1 MGLTKQ
7 STRSAASGD
16 VPAIV
21 KSSDQ
26 EKVIALA
33 GNPNV
38 GKSTVFNALTGLN
51 QHTGNWPGKTVSN
64 AQGRYSHN
72 GRDFILV
79 DIPGTY
85 SLMASSVEEE
95 VARDFVCF
103 GQPDAVVVVADA
115 TCLERNLNLVLQILE
130 ITDKVVVCVNL
141 LDEAKK
147 KKIEIDLDELS
158 LNLGVPV
165 IGAAARSGKGL
176 QELMDAVSAVSF
188 GERRTFQVK
197 LPYDEPIERALES
210 LIPIVSRLT
219 QGKMNPR
226 WAALK
231 LLDADQDPK
240 LIQSLS
246 QFLDCDLEGCEELC
260 LGLKV
265 AREQL
270 SSAGYTPETLRDRI
284 VYRVVKR
291 SEIIY
296 HQCVCLENPCYNGR
310 DRKIDKFLTSKAT
323 GIPVMLLLL
332 ALIFWITINGANVP
346 SDLIAGFLFGI
357 QDKLTEWL
365 ASISAPAWVNG
376 LFVEGVYRTLAWV
389 ISVMLPPMAI
399 FFPLFTLLE
408 DAGYLP
414 RVAYNLDRPFHVCH
428 ACGKQALTMCMGLGC
443 NAAGVVGCRIIDS
456 ERERLLAVLTNS
468 LMPCNGRFPALIAL
482 MTMFFAAAGGSSLVS
497 ALLLTA
503 ALVLSVGLTF
513 GATWLLSMTVLR
525 GRPSAFALELPPY
538 RAPQVGQVIVRSVF
552 DRTLF
557 VLGRAAA
564 VAAPAGMILWTL
576 ANVHVGGASLLAWC
590 ADVLDPLG
598 RVMGMDG
605 VLLLAFVLGFPANE
619 IVLPIAVM
627 GYLAQGSL
635 SDALGLAQ
643 MHALLTANGWTW
655 TTAVSAVLFFLLHWP
670 CSTTLWTI
678 RRETGSTKWTLL
690 AALLPTALGM
700 TLCAAFTALAR
711 LLGW

>member
-1 MGLTKQ
+1 MGLTHR
-7 STRSAASGD
+7 SVGAHAAAFGGTRRAGER
-16 VPAIV
+16 VV
-21 KSSDQ
+21 
-26 EKVIALA
+26 ALA

-38 GKSTVFNALTGLN
+38 GKSTVFNALTGMH
-51 QHTGNWPGKTVSN
+51 QHTGNWAGKTVGCTC
-64 AQGRYSHN
+64 GRCRSARENY
-72 GRDFILV
+72 FFV

-85 SLMASSVEEE
+85 SLCPHSAEEA
-95 VARDFVCF
+95 VACDFVR
-103 GQPDAVVVVADA
+103 GGEADAVVVVCDA
-115 TCLERNLNLVLQILE
+115 TCLERTLVLALQVRSVTPNLI
-130 ITDKVVVCVNL
+130 VCVNL
-141 LDEAKK
+141 LDEARRKR
-147 KKIEIDLDELS
+147 ITVDLPGLQAQ
-158 LNLGVPV
+158 LGVPV
-165 IGAAARSGKGL
+165 VGVTARKKK
-176 QELMDAVSAVSF
+176 
-188 GERRTFQVK
+188 T
-197 LPYDEPIERALES
+197 
-210 LIPIVSRLT
+210 LT
-219 QGKMNPR
+219 
-226 WAALK
+226 A
-231 LLDADQDPK
+231 LLDALDTVAAAPQPQPDAAPPADPADDVRRAEA
-240 LIQSLS
+240 I
-246 QFLDCDLEGCEELC
+246 CRTCVTYGTAEY
-260 LGLKV
+260 
-265 AREQL
+265 A
-270 SSAGYTPETLRDRI
+270 ARDR
-284 VYRVVKR
+284 R
-291 SEIIY
+291 
-296 HQCVCLENPCYNGR
+296 L
-310 DRKIDKFLTSKAT
+310 DRLLTSRAT
-323 GIPVMLLLL
+323 GYPVMLLGL
-332 ALIFWITINGANVP
+332 AGVLWLTIAGANAP
-346 SDLIAGFLFGI
+346 S
-357 QDKLTEWL
+357 EWL
-365 ASISAPAWVNG
+365 ARALGWVQAQFSALLTALHAPLWLQG
-376 LFVEGVYRTLAWV
+376 LLVDGMFRTLAWV
-389 ISVMLPPMAI
+389 VAVMLPPMAI

-414 RVAYNLDRPFHVCH
+414 RVAYNLDRPFHACH

-456 ERERLLAVLTNS
+456 ERER
-468 LMPCNGRFPALIAL
+468 
-482 MTMFFAAAGGSSLVS
+482 
-497 ALLLTA
+497 LLTA

-590 ADVLDPLG
+590 AGALDPLG

-635 SDALGLAQ
+635 GDSLGLAQ

-690 AALLPTALGM
+690 AALLPTAMGM
-700 TLCAAFTALAR
+700 ALCTAFTALAR
-711 LLGW
+711 ALGW

>member
-1 MGLTKQ
+1 MGLTHR
-7 STRSAASGD
+7 SVGAHAAAFGGTRRAGER
-16 VPAIV
+16 VV
-21 KSSDQ
+21 
-26 EKVIALA
+26 ALA

-38 GKSTVFNALTGLN
+38 GKSTVFNALTGMH
-51 QHTGNWPGKTVSN
+51 QHTGNWAGKTVGCTC
-64 AQGRYSHN
+64 GRCRSARENY
-72 GRDFILV
+72 FFV

-85 SLMASSVEEE
+85 SLCPHSAEEA
-95 VARDFVCF
+95 VACDFVR
-103 GQPDAVVVVADA
+103 GGEADAVVVVCDA
-115 TCLERNLNLVLQILE
+115 TCLERTLVLALQVRSVMPNLI
-130 ITDKVVVCVNL
+130 VCVNL
-141 LDEAKK
+141 LDEARRKHITIDLPELQAQLGAPVVGVTARKK
-147 KKIEIDLDELS
+147 K
-158 LNLGVPV
+158 
-165 IGAAARSGKGL
+165 
-176 QELMDAVSAVSF
+176 
-188 GERRTFQVK
+188 T
-197 LPYDEPIERALES
+197 
-210 LIPIVSRLT
+210 LI
-219 QGKMNPR
+219 
-226 WAALK
+226 A
-231 LLDADQDPK
+231 LLDA
-240 LIQSLS
+240 
-246 QFLDCDLEGCEELC
+246 LDRRL
-260 LGLKV
+260 
-265 AREQL
+265 
-270 SSAGYTPETLRDRI
+270 DR
-284 VYRVVKR
+284 
-291 SEIIY
+291 
-296 HQCVCLENPCYNGR
+296 L
-310 DRKIDKFLTSKAT
+310 LTSRAT
-323 GIPVMLLLL
+323 GYPVMLLGL
-332 ALIFWITINGANVP
+332 AGVLWLTIAGANAP
-346 SDLIAGFLFGI
+346 S
-357 QDKLTEWL
+357 EWL
-365 ASISAPAWVNG
+365 ARALGWVQAQFLALLTALHAPLWLQG
-376 LFVEGVYRTLAWV
+376 LLVDGMFRTLAWV
-389 ISVMLPPMAI
+389 VAVMLPPMAI

-414 RVAYNLDRPFHVCH
+414 RVAYNLDRPFHACH

-635 SDALGLAQ
+635 GDSLGLAQ

-678 RRETGSTKWTLL
+678 RRETGSTKWALL
-690 AALLPTALGM
+690 AALLPTAMGM
-700 TLCAAFTALAR
+700 ALCTAFTALAR
-711 LLGW
+711 ALGW

>member
-1 MGLTKQ
+1 MGLTHR
-7 STRSAASGD
+7 SVGTHAAAFGGTRRAGER
-16 VPAIV
+16 IV
-21 KSSDQ
+21 
-26 EKVIALA
+26 ALA

-38 GKSTVFNALTGLN
+38 GKSTVFNALTGMR
-51 QHTGNWPGKTVSN
+51 QHTGNWAGKTVGC
-64 AQGRYSHN
+64 ACGRCRSAREQYL
-72 GRDFILV
+72 LV
-79 DIPGTY
+79 DLPGTY
-85 SLMASSVEEE
+85 SLQPHSAEEA
-95 VARDFVCF
+95 VACDFVR
-103 GQPDAVVVVADA
+103 GGKADAVVVVCDA
-115 TCLERNLNLVLQILE
+115 TCLERTLVLALQMHSVTPNTI
-130 ITDKVVVCVNL
+130 VCVNL
-141 LDEAKK
+141 LDEARHKRIHIDLPALQAQLGMPVVGVTARKK
-147 KKIEIDLDELS
+147 KTL
-158 LNLGVPV
+158 
-165 IGAAARSGKGL
+165 
-176 QELMDAVSAVSF
+176 
-188 GERRTFQVK
+188 
-197 LPYDEPIERALES
+197 RA
-210 LIPIVSRLT
+210 
-219 QGKMNPR
+219 
-226 WAALK
+226 
-231 LLDADQDPK
+231 LLDALDAVMAAPQPRPDGAPEAGDPADDVRRAEV
-240 LIQSLS
+240 ICHAAVRRETPEYAARDRR
-246 QFLDCDLEGCEELC
+246 LDRLLTSRATGYPIML
-260 LGLKV
+260 LGLAAV
-265 AREQL
+265 L
-270 SSAGYTPETLRDRI
+270 W
-284 VYRVVKR
+284 
-291 SEIIY
+291 
-296 HQCVCLENPCYNGR
+296 
-310 DRKIDKFLTSKAT
+310 LTIA
-323 GIPVMLLLL
+323 
-332 ALIFWITINGANVP
+332 GANAP
-346 SDLIAGFLFGI
+346 S
-357 QDKLTEWL
+357 EWL
-365 ASISAPAWVNG
+365 AHFFGWAQGRFSAMLIFLHAPPWLQG
-376 LFVEGVYRTLAWV
+376 LLVDGMFRTLAWV
-389 ISVMLPPMAI
+389 VAVMLPPMAI

-414 RVAYNLDRPFHVCH
+414 RVAYNLDRPFQACR

-468 LMPCNGRFPALIAL
+468 LTPCNGRFPALIAL
-482 MTMFFAAAGGSSLVS
+482 MTMFFSLSGSTLTA

-503 ALVLSVGLTF
+503 ALVLCVGLTF
-513 GATWLLSMTVLR
+513 GATWLLSATVLR

-590 ADVLDPLG
+590 AGALDPLG

-678 RRETGSTKWTLL
+678 RRETGSAKWTLL

-700 TLCAAFTALAR
+700 ALCTAFTALAR
-711 LLGW
+711 LSGW

>member
-1 MGLTKQ
+1 MGLTHR
-7 STRSAASGD
+7 SVGTHAAAFGGTRRTGER
-16 VPAIV
+16 IV
-21 KSSDQ
+21 
-26 EKVIALA
+26 ALA

-38 GKSTVFNALTGLN
+38 GKSTVFNALTGMR
-51 QHTGNWPGKTVSN
+51 QHTGNWAGKTVGC
-64 AQGRYSHN
+64 ACGRCRSAREQYL
-72 GRDFILV
+72 LV
-79 DIPGTY
+79 DLPGTY
-85 SLMASSVEEE
+85 SLQPHSAEEA
-95 VARDFVCF
+95 VACDFVRS
-103 GQPDAVVVVADA
+103 GKADAVVVVCDA
-115 TCLERNLNLVLQILE
+115 TCLERTLVLALQMHSVTPNTI
-130 ITDKVVVCVNL
+130 VCVNL
-141 LDEAKK
+141 LDEARRKRIRIDLPALQTQLGMPVVGVTARKK
-147 KKIEIDLDELS
+147 KTL
-158 LNLGVPV
+158 
-165 IGAAARSGKGL
+165 
-176 QELMDAVSAVSF
+176 
-188 GERRTFQVK
+188 
-197 LPYDEPIERALES
+197 RA
-210 LIPIVSRLT
+210 
-219 QGKMNPR
+219 
-226 WAALK
+226 
-231 LLDADQDPK
+231 LLDALDAAMAAPQPRPDGAPEAGDPADDVRRAEA
-240 LIQSLS
+240 ICRAAVRRETPEYAARDRR
-246 QFLDCDLEGCEELC
+246 LDRLLTSRATGYPIML
-260 LGLKV
+260 LGLAAV
-265 AREQL
+265 L
-270 SSAGYTPETLRDRI
+270 W
-284 VYRVVKR
+284 
-291 SEIIY
+291 
-296 HQCVCLENPCYNGR
+296 
-310 DRKIDKFLTSKAT
+310 LTIA
-323 GIPVMLLLL
+323 
-332 ALIFWITINGANVP
+332 GANTP
-346 SDLIAGFLFGI
+346 S
-357 QDKLTEWL
+357 EWL
-365 ASISAPAWVNG
+365 AHFFGWAQGKFSALLIFLHAPPWLQG
-376 LFVEGVYRTLAWV
+376 LLVDGMFRTLAWV
-389 ISVMLPPMAI
+389 VAVMLPPMAI

-414 RVAYNLDRPFHVCH
+414 RVAYNLDRPFHACH

-482 MTMFFAAAGGSSLVS
+482 MTMFFAVAGGGSLVS

-590 ADVLDPLG
+590 AGALDPLG

-635 SDALGLAQ
+635 GDSLGLAQ

-690 AALLPTALGM
+690 AALLPTAMGM
-700 TLCAAFTALAR
+700 ALCTAFTALAR
-711 LLGW
+711 ALGW

>member
-1 MGLTKQ
+1 MGLTHR
-7 STRSAASGD
+7 SVGAHAAAFGGTRRAGER
-16 VPAIV
+16 VV
-21 KSSDQ
+21 
-26 EKVIALA
+26 ALA

-38 GKSTVFNALTGLN
+38 GKSTVFNALTGMH
-51 QHTGNWPGKTVSN
+51 QHTGNWAGKTVGCTC
-64 AQGRYSHN
+64 GRCRSARENY
-72 GRDFILV
+72 FFV

-85 SLMASSVEEE
+85 SLCPHSAEEA
-95 VARDFVCF
+95 VACDFVR
-103 GQPDAVVVVADA
+103 GGEADAVVVVCDA
-115 TCLERNLNLVLQILE
+115 TCLERTLVLALQVRSVTPNLI
-130 ITDKVVVCVNL
+130 VCVNL
-141 LDEAKK
+141 LDEARRKR
-147 KKIEIDLDELS
+147 ITVDLSELQAQ
-158 LNLGVPV
+158 LGVPV
-165 IGAAARSGKGL
+165 VGVTARKKKTL
-176 QELMDAVSAVSF
+176 SA
-188 GERRTFQVK
+188 
-197 LPYDEPIERALES
+197 
-210 LIPIVSRLT
+210 
-219 QGKMNPR
+219 
-226 WAALK
+226 
-231 LLDADQDPK
+231 LLDALDTVTAAPQPQPDAAPPEDPADDVRRAEA
-240 LIQSLS
+240 ICRACVTYGTAEYAARDRR
-246 QFLDCDLEGCEELC
+246 LDRLLTSRATGYPIML
-260 LGLKV
+260 LGLLV
-265 AREQL
+265 D
-270 SSAGYTPETLRDRI
+270 GM
-284 VYRVVKR
+284 
-291 SEIIY
+291 
-296 HQCVCLENPCYNGR
+296 
-310 DRKIDKFLTSKAT
+310 F
-323 GIPVMLLLL
+323 
-332 ALIFWITINGANVP
+332 
-346 SDLIAGFLFGI
+346 
-357 QDKLTEWL
+357 
-365 ASISAPAWVNG
+365 
-376 LFVEGVYRTLAWV
+376 RTLAWV
-389 ISVMLPPMAI
+389 VAVMLPPMAI

-414 RVAYNLDRPFHVCH
+414 RVAYNLDRPFHACH

-482 MTMFFAAAGGSSLVS
+482 MTMFFAVAGGGSLVS

-590 ADVLDPLG
+590 ANALDPLG
-598 RVMGMDG
+598 RLMGMDG

-635 SDALGLAQ
+635 GDSLGLAQ

-690 AALLPTALGM
+690 AALLPTAMGM
-700 TLCAAFTALAR
+700 ALCTAFTALAR
-711 LLGW
+711 ALGW